1 MEILGFSGAWI
12 WILEGYLGLS
22 SLHVWGIWIMNKLS
36 LSARGDLD
44 YGWAQLPAV
53 AAQDSL
59 EELIQT
65 ERDSIGGWRIMQR
78 NGFGKDREL
87 EDIVYLLHKYLKYSY
102 F

>member
-44 YGWAQLPAV
+44 YG
-53 AAQDSL
+53 
-59 EELIQT
+59 
-65 ERDSIGGWRIMQR
+65 
-78 NGFGKDREL
+78 
-87 EDIVYLLHKYLKYSY
+87 
-102 F
+102 